1 MESWL
6 EGLGILSPQ
15 AKGAAIQGLLTF
27 LGVAITGG
35 VAIYTW
41 RLNRMKERQDR
52 EDARMEKREDL
63 LRALWSDILLV
74 WESLYL
80 LGEFDDRMNGVRDAF
95 KQAEERGEEFTPLVT
110 QISGAVFLEA
120 LLEDLVLLKT
130 DEIEPVVSFFH
141 QINML
146 NQMASDMRADRF
158 GSLSSRR
165 KETML
170 CDLIKMDYRATILA
184 ENALKVLE
192 RKLNLPDSQ
201 RVDAR
206 KARLEPERQ

>member
-1 MESWL
+1 MEGWL
-6 EGLGILSPQ
+6 QHLGIVSPQ

-35 VAIYTW
+35 IAIYTW
-41 RLNRMKERQDR
+41 HLNRKKERQDR
-52 EDARMEKREDL
+52 EDARTEKREDL

-80 LGEFDDRMNGVRDAF
+80 LGEFDDRIDGARDAF

-110 QISGAVFLEA
+110 KVSGAIFLEA

-130 DEIEPVVSFFH
+130 DEIEPIISFFH

-146 NQMASDMRADRF
+146 NQMASDMRTDRF
-158 GSLSSRR
+158 GSLSSPR
-165 KETML
+165 KEAML
-170 CDLIKMDYRATILA
+170 CDLIRMDYRATILA
-184 ENALKVLE
+184 EKALKVLE
-192 RKLNLPDSQ
+192 KKLNLPDSQ
-201 RVDAR
+201 RLDAR
-206 KARLEPERQ
+206 KARLESERQ